1 MCCFALFAR
10 AEFIFCSLIVRFD
23 RWLAFDEHLQL
34 AFGILRLAR
43 CHHPSA
49 LMPGRVGGA
58 CSRVILCHVLVLLL
72 APELVLGGWCGGDC
86 KPAAHVSLQAL
97 QLRGGSDY
105 RSRHGGPERWPRP
118 GGPRQHGGGHQGGG
132 GGKKRF
138 PSTPPLYRLEGK
150 TPQYCAIA
158 HNLDEAHAGVAKRM
172 NKGDEESAL
181 RLALDGAALHP
192 KDQRMIFSAA
202 TLLELRGRPDEA
214 VVALKAV
221 IALNA
226 SHCGALVAL
235 AHLTCFKTELDVAKA
250 RALAARATAAD
261 PTNPFAMCV
270 AGQIEHYGAH
280 DLPLAKQFYRT
291 TLEHSPEHFYALSH
305 LGRLLHTEAATG
317 GEGGRSRSVSAG
329 GRSASVGGATEGGGG
344 AVWEGE
350 GWEGA
355 ERCFKAAMRI
365 MSIGA
370 RVCDRETRMH
380 DDDAR
385 FYDCSQRNH
394 VVAAFDSC
402 LVVCVVFPECVR
414 VSACLCMWIEEFD
427 VCSALAARCDMFGF
441 KYRYAFLCIYQIFVC
456 ARPVYFVGK
465 CVCACVCV
473 CVCVCVCLCLYVYV
487 YVCVCRCVCV
497 CV

>member
-1 MCCFALFAR
+1 MLG
-10 AEFIFCSLIVRFD
+10 
-23 RWLAFDEHLQL
+23 H
-34 AFGILRLAR
+34 
-43 CHHPSA
+43 
-49 LMPGRVGGA
+49 VGGA

-72 APELVLGGWCGGDC
+72 APVLVLGGWCGGDC

-105 RSRHGGPERWPRP
+105 RPRHGGPERRPRP

-132 GGKKRF
+132 GGKKWQ
-138 PSTPPLYRLEGK
+138 PTTPLYRLEGH
-150 TPQYCAIA
+150 TPQYRAIA
-158 HNLDEAHAGVAKRM
+158 YDLDEAHAGVAKRM
-172 NKGDEESAL
+172 NEGDEESAL

-192 KDQRMIFSAA
+192 KDQRMVFSAA

-214 VVALKAV
+214 ALALNAV

-235 AHLTCFKTELDVAKA
+235 AQLTCFKTELDVAKA
-250 RALAARATAAD
+250 RALAARAIAAD

-305 LGRLLHTEAATG
+305 LGRLLHAEAATRG
-317 GEGGRSRSVSAG
+317 GRGRSRSVSAG

-370 RVCDRETRMH
+370 RVCDRETQCVMMML
-380 DDDAR
+380 
-385 FYDCSQRNH
+385 
-394 VVAAFDSC
+394 AF
-402 LVVCVVFPECVR
+402 
-414 VSACLCMWIEEFD
+414 MI
-427 VCSALAARCDMFGF
+427 ALREIM
-441 KYRYAFLCIYQIFVC
+441 
-456 ARPVYFVGK
+456 
-465 CVCACVCV
+465 
-473 CVCVCVCLCLYVYV
+473 
-487 YVCVCRCVCV
+487 
-497 CV
+497 